1 MDNTMANATNAEAE
15 AGKYIGL
22 GLAIAGTLAIG
33 MFLVEL
39 MTIVQN
45 VYELQVLVL

>member
-1 MDNTMANATNAEAE
+1 MANTPNQEAE

-33 MFLVEL
+33 LFLL
-39 MTIVQN
+39 
-45 VYELQVLVL
+45 LVVVVRNANCRQDRVS

>member
-1 MDNTMANATNAEAE
+1 VHQRKKDTLDMANPTNPEAE

-33 MFLVEL
+33 LFSRFSLRL
-39 MTIVQN
+39 WN
-45 VYELQVLVL
+45 AYRG

>member
-1 MDNTMANATNAEAE
+1 MANTPNQEAE

-33 MFLVEL
+33 LCPPSGGDGAEC
-39 MTIVQN
+39 
-45 VYELQVLVL
+45 